1 MNTINLKKHFLSLTL
16 MVTAGILGFWG
27 TLDVPFL
34 YDDAHAIVQNPDTWS
49 LTPAKDLL
57 QWNRWFHRPVLIWTF
72 AWNRAEGGLDV
83 VGYHWVNLGL
93 HIGVGIVFY
102 FLVQSA
108 LQLVTLERH
117 AIWKRLPLLS
127 ALIHLLH
134 PLNSQAVIY
143 LSSRSS
149 LLATF
154 FYLLGFLCWMRLLK
168 PWEKPLTQ
176 PVGILLLVL
185 GGGFFILGCG
195 TKAIIFTLPVM
206 ALIYHTLICSVEN
219 RKPDSTLVMV
229 ILAPAFLYLVFRS
242 MTLGNLVVLPTEPE
256 SMQVSRTLYA
266 LTQIKAFVFYYV
278 LKGLFPFN
286 LNFEPDVRL
295 VSGFADPGLW
305 MGAALLAAVAVAL
318 YRSRSRLLQFGFLWM
333 VITLAPTSSII
344 PLKQIVTDHRFY
356 LPGLGLHLIVAM
368 GLIQAARSTRW
379 AGGAIPVYLLCLL
392 LLTGSRG
399 NDYQSAVSL
408 WEDTARKSPRKA
420 LVHNNLATAYL
431 EEKRYEDAVQSLR
444 RTLELNPESD
454 HAHINLG
461 FILIQKKQYEKALD
475 EFFQAIQ
482 RGTGN
487 PAAYYNAGLAL
498 AQLDRAKEG
507 IPYLEEAVRLNP
519 KSAAYHFDLG
529 KTYQQ
534 AKMNDE
540 ALKAYRTSLRIQP
553 DNPKAFNNI
562 GTIFWELKSFYFA
575 EASFQQAYQLDNTS
589 VTTLNNLI
597 SANMLLQQYET
608 AIQYAQRLLEIK
620 PDDDNA
626 RQLMIAAK
634 RLKATRGPAP
644 PPIHGP

>member
-1 MNTINLKKHFLSLTL
+1 MNTACLKKHFLSIAL

-27 TLDVPFL
+27 TLNVPFL

-49 LTPAKDLL
+49 PTPAKDLL
-57 QWNRWFHRPVLIWTF
+57 QWSQWFHRPVLLLTF
-72 AWNRAEGGLDV
+72 AWNRAWGGLEV
-83 VGYHWVNLGL
+83 TGYHLVNLGL
-93 HIGVGIVFY
+93 HLGVGIAFY
-102 FLVQSA
+102 FLIQTA
-108 LQLVTLERH
+108 LELVEQDRRT
-117 AIWKRLPLLS
+117 IWKWLPLL
-127 ALIHLLH
+127 AAMIHVLH

-168 PWEKPLTQ
+168 PWEKPLAQ
-176 PVGILLLVL
+176 PMGIVLLVL
-185 GGGFFILGCG
+185 GGVFFVLGCG
-195 TKAIIFTLPVM
+195 TKAIIFTLPIM
-206 ALIYHTLICSVEN
+206 ALIYHTLICSGEN
-219 RKPDSTLVMV
+219 RKADSTLVMF
-229 ILAPAFLYLVFRS
+229 ILAPVFIYLVFRAMS
-242 MTLGNLVVLPTEPE
+242 LGNLLVLPTEPE

-278 LKGLFPFN
+278 LKGLFPIN

-295 VSGFADPGLW
+295 VSGFGDPGW
-305 MGAALLAAVAVAL
+305 WVGAGVLAVTCIAL

-356 LPGLGLHLIVAM
+356 LPGLGLHLMMAM
-368 GLIQAARSTRW
+368 GWILAARSTRW
-379 AGGAIPVYLLCLL
+379 AGGAIPVYLLCLF

-399 NDYQSAVSL
+399 NDYQSAITL

-431 EEKRYEDAVQSLR
+431 DEKRYEDAIQSLR
-444 RTLELNPESD
+444 RTLELNPKSD

-461 FILIQKKQYEKALD
+461 FILIQKKQYEKALE
-475 EFFQAIQ
+475 EFYQAIQ
-482 RGTGN
+482 GGTGN

-519 KSAAYHFDLG
+519 RSAAYHFDLG

-534 AKMNDE
+534 ARMNDE
-540 ALKAYRTSLRIQP
+540 ALKAYRASLRIQP

-597 SANMLLQQYET
+597 SANMILQQYDA

-620 PDDDNA
+620 PDDENA

-634 RLKATRGPAP
+634 RLKTTRGPAP
-644 PPIHGP
+644 PIHGP